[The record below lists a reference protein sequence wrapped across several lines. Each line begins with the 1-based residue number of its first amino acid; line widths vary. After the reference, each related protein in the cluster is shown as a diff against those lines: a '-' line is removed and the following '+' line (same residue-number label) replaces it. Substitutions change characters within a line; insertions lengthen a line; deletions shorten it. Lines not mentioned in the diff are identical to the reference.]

1 MSISIVHAGGITLNL
16 ESETFLF
23 PVNGTNGIMIRV
35 EMAENDLENLRE
47 S

>member
-23 PVNGTNGIMIRV
+23 PVNGTNGMIRV